1 MMATVSTST
10 DIAQTLCYGQNPVK
24 GGSIILCNLT
34 DESATPEQQ
43 AKDWEALSNNYKT
56 KLHHIVI
63 SFSDDDTIKIRGMPP
78 AERARFERGI
88 IIDFMDELQRR
99 GNNVYDCP
107 FIIAHH
113 GNTDNEHFHIA
124 ILNTTKDGKHFED
137 SYTKKNACRA
147 AACVSMKYGLE
158 APPKAVRN
166 EQNHQTA
173 QARRKGKTL
182 ADVHNTG
189 KKRTYNRVN
198 KDPNEL
204 RYRAERVR
212 LAEKRKKTCKYVI
225 EKVANDKTTTSANY
239 VERLKA
245 EGLSLFHD
253 CDEGYYVE
261 MHDEKEGRSYSYLL
275 EKDLGVD
282 MALLPKL
289 DNSKIAKGRKPKKEK
304 PVKKVVSNVPKTAP
318 VKQKSPIHSPG
329 VDKLRRGINNT
340 TIGSHGG
347 QTQQGN
353 VNPDG
358 SVNNDDDLDEQWR
371 RRNGYRM

>member
-10 DIAQTLCYGQNPVK
+10 DISQTLCYGQNPVK

-34 DESATPEQQ
+34 DETATPEQQ

-78 AERARFERGI
+78 AERASFERSI

-124 ILNTTKDGKHFED
+124 ILNTTKDGKHFAD
-137 SYTKKNACRA
+137 SHTKKNACRA
-147 AACVSMKYGLE
+147 AACISLKYGLE

-166 EQNHQTA
+166 ERNHQIA
-173 QARRKGKTL
+173 QARRQGKTL
-182 ADVHNTG
+182 ADVHDTS

-198 KDPNEL
+198 KDPNEM
-204 RYRAERVR
+204 RYRAERIR
-212 LAEKRKKTCKYVI
+212 LAEKRKKTCKYII
-225 EKVANDKTTTSANY
+225 ESMAKDKTTTSPNY

-245 EGLSLFHD
+245 QGLSLFHD
-253 CDEGYYVE
+253 CDEGYYIE
-261 MHDEKEGRSYSYLL
+261 MHDEKEGKSYSYLL

-289 DNSKIAKGRKPKKEK
+289 DNSKITKDRKSKKQK
-304 PVKKVVSNVPKTAP
+304 PAKKVVSQSPTKTSSKQKTAIP
-318 VKQKSPIHSPG
+318 SANVGNHG
-329 VDKLRRGINNT
+329 RGINT
-340 TIGSHGG
+340 AVGSHGG